1 VEVEG
6 QIYETI
12 PAEIIIKAG
21 LLAASQLVSPE
32 TGKSCCGEA

>member
-21 LLAASQLVSPE
+21 LSATSQLVSRRIGE
-32 TGKSCCGEA
+32 SCYGDA